1 MTGGKL
7 TRQGSARRASLL
19 DAAEAVLVAKGNAD
33 ASLRAVAAE
42 AGVRLGHL
50 QHYFP
55 TRADLVRAVL
65 ERALDR
71 SLERLTGPAGL
82 GGPDGPGPD
91 PAEAVAVV
99 LAEQEDPHLV
109 RLFVEIWALAARDEA
124 IAEAVRAFYRRYA
137 DHVTAYVRTLRPDW
151 PAERCRGR
159 AETFVALAEGASLLR
174 SGIAG
179 HRSAATDAHLVE
191 AAIRL
196 LRD

>member
-1 MTGGKL
+1 MTGKL
-7 TRQGSARRASLL
+7 TRQGSARRAALL

-82 GGPDGPGPD
+82 TGPDRAE

-99 LAEQEDPHLV
+99 LAEQDDPHLV
-109 RLFVEIWALAARDEA
+109 RLFVEVWALAARDEA

-137 DHVTAYVRTLRPDW
+137 DHVAAYVRALRPEW
-151 PAERCRGR
+151 SAEHCRVR
-159 AETFVALAEGASLLR
+159 AETFVALVEGASLLR

-179 HRSAATDAHLVE
+179 HRSAATDAYLVE
-191 AAIRL
+191 AAVRL